1 MDRPSVLRAK
11 VQEAGGV
18 PAPLVDRYAAV
29 ASGLSIDDRVR
40 NKLGQQWRTAGL
52 QRSLA
57 ERRVS
62 RPLLRGSWHRPGL
75 RA

>member
-1 MDRPSVLRAK
+1 MPQMDRPSVLRAK

-40 NKLGQQWRTAGL
+40 NKLGQ
-52 QRSLA
+52 
-57 ERRVS
+57 E
-62 RPLLRGSWHRPGL
+62 
-75 RA
+75 